1 MDWVEHGL
9 GLPQYAP
16 AFKRNAVTALDFPLL
31 LGDGGATLASDLG
44 VSSRLHQQQ
53 VRCDRGACPVA
64 SPQYAACGRVRCDVC
79 DQAPGGRRTLVL
91 SHLQLHVPCV
101 LAAWLLVL
109 CSCAVE
115 LSVPPQLDP
124 SACCRSCEA

>member
-31 LGDGGATLASDLG
+31 LSDGGATLASDLG

-53 VRCDRGACPVA
+53 VRCDRGAWFVA
-64 SPQYAACGRVRCDVC
+64 SPQCAACWQVPCGVC
-79 DQAPGGRRTLVL
+79 AQAPVERRTLVM

-109 CSCAVE
+109 S
-115 LSVPPQLDP
+115 SVLLN
-124 SACCRSCEA
+124 